1 MKAYTVISKDKEVYV
16 TVWASCHYVASS
28 VVKDILKLCGH
39 QEDLLV
45 CVIPGHQNQWPID
58 FK

>member
-16 TVWASCHYVASS
+16 TVWASSHWDAQMVVSS
-28 VVKDILKLCGH
+28 ILHLED
-39 QEDLLV
+39 EDLLV
-45 CVIPGHQNQWPID
+45 CVIPGHQNHWPID